1 MPDNS
6 KSRRGRRPRTTAEG
20 THSDLYQLIT
30 PESDVTEKIGGQVEQ
45 VAAPKKKPGRPRKN
59 PDAPA
64 QPKSG
69 APAKA
74 SAEAAQKP
82 SEGKRRP
89 GRPPKQK
96 TSAESAQNAKASIQP
111 ESAPKKKPGR
121 PRKDAAQQA
130 QPALP
135 AAQTARKPSA
145 GKKKAAVIPT
155 KTGFPPVR
163 VIFLGGINEIGKN
176 MTAYECGNDIIL
188 VDCGTSFPDDDMLG
202 IDLVI
207 PDYTYLEKNRDKIR
221 GVLITHGH
229 EDHIGGLPYFLRE
242 INCPVYATRLTIG
255 LIANKLREHG
265 LLEKAKLNVVK
276 ERDVVKLGCFTAE
289 FIHVNHSIPDAVAIA
304 ITTPAGVIV
313 QTGDFKIDYTP
324 ISGGIIDIARL
335 SELGDQGV
343 LALLCDSTNAE
354 RPGATQSERTVGES
368 FVNLFNRAGN
378 RRIIIATFSSNIHR
392 IQQVI
397 DLAEKLGRKVCI
409 SGRSMINVTTT
420 AIELG
425 YLRVPEGL
433 LIDIDSIHRYTPDKL
448 IVVTTGSQGEPM
460 SALYRM
466 AMSDHRKLSVGP
478 NDFIIISAN
487 PIPGNEKLV
496 SRVVNELMKQGAE
509 VIYESMYEVHVSGH
523 ACRDELRTMHALTR
537 PEYFIPVHG
546 EFKHLKKHAQ
556 LALDMGM
563 EPDHVFI
570 PDIGKVVEFTDKGV
584 NMNAT
589 VPAGRVLV
597 DGLGVG
603 DVGSIVLRDRKH
615 LGQDGLIVITV
626 AMESETGT
634 LVSGPDITSRGF
646 VYVRE
651 AESLMD
657 EAERVV
663 KQALVDCQ
671 NRHMRDWNGIRNYVK
686 DQLSTFIYHKTKRS
700 PMILMTIMPV

>member
-6 KSRRGRRPRTTAEG
+6 KTKRGRRPRVTAEG
-20 THSDLYQLIT
+20 THSDLYQMVT
-30 PESDVTEKIGGQVEQ
+30 PESNVTEKIQGQTEPAAGQ
-45 VAAPKKKPGRPRKN
+45 TAPRRRPGRPKKNPDAAAPQKETAQSATRNAGQKKKPGRPPKEKT
-59 PDAPA
+59 PA
-64 QPKSG
+64 QAAEPAPK
-69 APAKA
+69 
-74 SAEAAQKP
+74 E
-82 SEGKRRP
+82 
-89 GRPPKQK
+89 K
-96 TSAESAQNAKASIQP
+96 TSRNKKTPQP
-111 ESAPKKKPGR
+111 SRQEPKKTS
-121 PRKDAAQQA
+121 PR
-130 QPALP
+130 
-135 AAQTARKPSA
+135 
-145 GKKKAAVIPT
+145 KKAAPVET
-155 KTGFPPVR
+155 SGQRDYPPVR
-163 VIFLGGINEIGKN
+163 VVFLGGINEIGKN
-176 MTAYECGNDIIL
+176 MTAYECGGDILI

-207 PDYTYLEKNRDKIR
+207 PDYTYLEKNKSKIR
-221 GVLITHGH
+221 GILITHGH
-229 EDHIGGLPYFLRE
+229 EDHIGGLPYFLKE
-242 INCPVYATRLTIG
+242 VNCPVYATRLTVG

-265 LLEKAKLNVVK
+265 LLEQVKLNVVR
-276 ERDVVKLGCFTAE
+276 ERDVVKLGCMSAE

-324 ISGGIIDIARL
+324 ISGGLIDIARL

-392 IQQVI
+392 IQQVV

-425 YLRVPEGL
+425 YLRVPDGL
-433 LIDIDSIHRYTPDKL
+433 LIDIDSIHRYPPEKL
-448 IVVTTGSQGEPM
+448 IVITTGSQGEPM

-466 AMSDHRKLSVGP
+466 AMSDHRKLTVGP
-478 NDFIIISAN
+478 EDFIIISAN

-523 ACRDELRTMHALTR
+523 ACRDELRVMHALVR
-537 PEYFIPVHG
+537 PNYFIPVHG

-556 LALDMGM
+556 LAIDMGM

-570 PDIGKVVEFTDKGV
+570 PDIGKVVEFNPRGV

-615 LGQDGLIVITV
+615 LGQDGLIVITA
-626 AMESETGT
+626 AMDSETGA

-657 EAERVV
+657 EADRVV
-663 KQALVDCQ
+663 RQALLDCQ
-671 NRHMRDWNGIRNYVK
+671 NRRLRDWNSIRTYVK